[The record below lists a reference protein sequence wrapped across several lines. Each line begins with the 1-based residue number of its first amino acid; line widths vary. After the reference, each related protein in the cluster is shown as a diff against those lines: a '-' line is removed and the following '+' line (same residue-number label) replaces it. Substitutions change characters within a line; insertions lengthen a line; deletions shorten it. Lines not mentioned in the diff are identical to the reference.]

1 MTTPT
6 PTPSAATETR
16 ARPRWSGSWPAP
28 AIVAGAGFGAF
39 ALSIAAAGALYPGY
53 SHLRDT
59 ISALAATDSPS
70 AWIMIAG
77 FLALAAGTMA
87 AGLTLWVRLRTGIA
101 GRIGAAM
108 VTLAGAGMVVAGLAQ
123 QDCSEIVDTCAA
135 AEVAGTVS
143 GHHVVHQ
150 LVSLAVF
157 VVLAIALVVLARG
170 LRTSRVWARLA
181 VPTRVAGLVALVAT
195 VVMVTVGFGD
205 GGLVQR
211 LLVTLL
217 FGWPVLLAALP
228 GRR

>member
-6 PTPSAATETR
+6 TTKES
-16 ARPRWSGSWPAP
+16 RPRRWSGPWPTP
-28 AIVAGAGFGAF
+28 AIVAGVGFGVF
-39 ALSIAAAGALYPGY
+39 ALSTATAAALYPGY
-53 SHLRDT
+53 SHVRDT
-59 ISALAATDSPS
+59 ISTLAATDSPS

-101 GRIGAAM
+101 GRVGAVM
-108 VTLAGAGMVVAGLAQ
+108 VILAGAAMVVAGLAQ
-123 QDCSEIVDTCAA
+123 QDCSELVDTCAA

-143 GHHVVHQ
+143 GPHAIHQ

-170 LRTSRVWARLA
+170 LRTSGTWAQLAVATRLA
-181 VPTRVAGLVALVAT
+181 GMAAFTVVAL
-195 VVMVTVGFGD
+195 MVTVGFGD
-205 GGLVQR
+205 VGGLVQR
-211 LLVTLL
+211 TLVALV
-217 FGWPVLLAALP
+217 FGSPVLLAALP